1 MVDYSNMFRADPR
14 IARRRK
20 LGEALQAQALRPI
33 QAPANPYGFSPW
45 GEAAQRLAAA
55 LGSNIAT
62 SAADQREEAQ
72 RAARGRIM
80 SEVLRVQQPT
90 VPEGGF
96 FQETMGPVP
105 GMPPVGPGMRT
116 QFKINQAIDNQGR
129 QFNIDQSDI
138 ELAGGDAATAALLG
152 QQAMTKGREATEAA
166 RERAAKAGLERAL
179 ASGDDYLIGEYEKI
193 LYPKNILDRR
203 AEIEK
208 EERRLEDQKD
218 IQRFTAG
225 LKGLWA
231 KDKNQGGLIV
241 PVSHA
246 ELYSEEGQ
254 KRYTRVPVEEIE
266 ARARSKGRLPYSKIE
281 TERYSALVD
290 KAVDL
295 NMRGAQ
301 NTRLLQMLRDG
312 KLQTGALQPI
322 VIRLKGLAADL
333 GIDFE
338 GLTEGQIFET
348 VQNLRAL
355 EMRSPEMGP
364 GLTGNTSDRD
374 LAFLL
379 RSVISLSKTE
389 DANEALLIIQI
400 AKDRRLKELAEIEMG
415 FIGANPG
422 KLGVY
427 KDIKKYTETTNLFT
441 KDEEDR
447 LNAMLKRNAQVT
459 GQRGTLKT
467 APYVPTA
474 LQRTP

>member
-1 MVDYSNMFRADPR
+1 
-14 IARRRK
+14 
-20 LGEALQAQALRPI
+20 
-33 QAPANPYGFSPW
+33 
-45 GEAAQRLAAA
+45 
-55 LGSNIAT
+55 
-62 SAADQREEAQ
+62 
-72 RAARGRIM
+72 M

-208 EERRLEDQKD
+208 EERQLKDQKD

-241 PVSHA
+241 PVSNA

-254 KRYTRVPVEEIE
+254 KR
-266 ARARSKGRLPYSKIE
+266 
-281 TERYSALVD
+281 
-290 KAVDL
+290 
-295 NMRGAQ
+295 
-301 NTRLLQMLRDG
+301 
-312 KLQTGALQPI
+312 
-322 VIRLKGLAADL
+322 
-333 GIDFE
+333 
-338 GLTEGQIFET
+338 
-348 VQNLRAL
+348 
-355 EMRSPEMGP
+355 
-364 GLTGNTSDRD
+364 
-374 LAFLL
+374 
-379 RSVISLSKTE
+379 
-389 DANEALLIIQI
+389 
-400 AKDRRLKELAEIEMG
+400 
-415 FIGANPG
+415 
-422 KLGVY
+422 
-427 KDIKKYTETTNLFT
+427 
-441 KDEEDR
+441 
-447 LNAMLKRNAQVT
+447 
-459 GQRGTLKT
+459 
-467 APYVPTA
+467 
-474 LQRTP
+474 

>member
-72 RAARGRIM
+72 RAARGSIM

-355 EMRSPEMGP
+355 EMRSP
-364 GLTGNTSDRD
+364 
-374 LAFLL
+374 
-379 RSVISLSKTE
+379 
-389 DANEALLIIQI
+389 
-400 AKDRRLKELAEIEMG
+400 
-415 FIGANPG
+415 
-422 KLGVY
+422 
-427 KDIKKYTETTNLFT
+427 
-441 KDEEDR
+441 
-447 LNAMLKRNAQVT
+447 
-459 GQRGTLKT
+459 
-467 APYVPTA
+467 
-474 LQRTP
+474 